1 MVPFFH
7 NSLELLPLILR
18 RPILRNSCSAVLLLT
33 LILFFETEALYS
45 AQKEPEKSTRVA
57 LGDVSGPPKSEV
69 MVPLYLTPASED
81 LRVGSI
87 SAAIGFDGKMVSFV
101 KAENGFLLEG
111 VDGTFHAEVKKGAED
126 SNHSVL
132 FLEVVTRGAPRKPL
146 KEGLIVTLRFEIAPE
161 APPGNKV
168 SLEFEKVSAA
178 DLSTPP
184 KVVEPLSSHKGIIE
198 ILPAD
203 ALPYVGCFF
212 FSH

>member
-1 MVPFFH
+1 MIPFLYKPQEF
-7 NSLELLPLILR
+7 LPVFLR
-18 RPILRNSCSAVLLLT
+18 RSRLRDTCKVVVFFNLLLV
-33 LILFFETEALYS
+33 IGTEALYS
-45 AQKEPEKSTRVA
+45 AQKEPEKNTRVA
-57 LGDVSGPPKSEV
+57 LGDVSGPPKTEV

-87 SAAIGFDGKMVSFV
+87 SVAIGFDGKMVSFV

-111 VDGTFHAEVKKGAED
+111 ADGTFHAEVKKGAED

-132 FLEVVTRGAPRKPL
+132 FLEVSTRGEPRKSL
-146 KEGLIVTLRFEIAPE
+146 KEGLVVTLMFAITPE

-184 KVVEPLSSHKGIIE
+184 KIIEPLSSHQGIIE